1 MFRLGER
8 QSLKIKEQKEF
19 GVYLTDE
26 EGKDKVL
33 LPRKQVPDG
42 AGIGDEIEVFL
53 YRDSQDRIIATTSQ
67 PGVQKGKVALLEVK
81 EVSKIGAFLDWG
93 LEKDL
98 LLPFREQTGP
108 VKKGDNV
115 LVALYIDKSDRLC
128 ATMKVYPYLELGG
141 DFKKDDQ
148 VTGTVY
154 EISQNFGAFVAVDN
168 RYSALIPKRDM
179 PNDIKVGQ
187 EVRGRV
193 TAVKSDGKIDISVR
207 EKAYLQMS
215 IDADRLIR
223 YMDDHDGRIPFTD
236 KASPELINQT
246 MNMSKNEFKR
256 AVGNLLKAGRIEI
269 GQDSIYKK

>member
-42 AGIGDEIEVFL
+42 AGIGDKIEVFL

>member
-33 LPRKQVPDG
+33 LPRKHVPDG

-148 VTGTVY
+148 VSGTVY

>member
-33 LPRKQVPDG
+33 LPRKHVPDG

>member
-26 EGKDKVL
+26 EGEDKVL

-115 LVALYIDKSDRLC
+115 LVALYIDKRDRLC

-223 YMDDHDGRIPFTD
+223 YMDEHDGRIPFTD

>member
-128 ATMKVYPYLELGG
+128 ATTKVYPYLELGG

>member
-154 EISQNFGAFVAVDN
+154 EISQNFGAFVAVEN